1 LYSSRSGRREI
12 PSQNNSPHGNKSRST
27 SIRTPFAPSVQPWQ
41 FVANAI
47 QEDAVRMQKCPVR
60 SEIPERTTEQSEVDG
75 DRSGTEQDRGDT
87 DAHAPYFEPALG
99 GVQ

>member
-1 LYSSRSGRREI
+1 
-12 PSQNNSPHGNKSRST
+12 
-27 SIRTPFAPSVQPWQ
+27 
-41 FVANAI
+41 
-47 QEDAVRMQKCPVR
+47 MQKCPVR